1 MNTKIQRYSLFLVM
15 ITLFSLTNPI
25 QAGWLDKNL
34 DKLKKAKDL
43 LNSAPKINQLKN
55 KKDDKK
61 PEKPTKKAPE
71 NKSKKINT
79 VKNQHAKATVTKKP
93 NKNKEA

>member
-15 ITLFSLTNPI
+15 IILFSLTNPI

-43 LNSAPKINQLKN
+43 LNSAPKINQLK
-55 KKDDKK
+55 KKRM
-61 PEKPTKKAPE
+61 
-71 NKSKKINT
+71 I
-79 VKNQHAKATVTKKP
+79 KNQKNLQRKHLRINQKKLIL
-93 NKNKEA
+93 